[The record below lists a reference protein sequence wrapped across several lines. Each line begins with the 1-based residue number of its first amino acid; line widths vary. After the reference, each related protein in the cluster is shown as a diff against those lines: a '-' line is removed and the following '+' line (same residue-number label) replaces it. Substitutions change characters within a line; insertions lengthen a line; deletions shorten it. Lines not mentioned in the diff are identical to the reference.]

1 MVKKILFLISV
12 LFIASCEY
20 VSDNSA
26 NNNFARTLPE
36 DQVIEKVMNEFIAEP
51 NSQHE
56 LDRNI
61 IINYVIDHK
70 LDMKSTESGIYYQIL
85 KKGKGT
91 PPSPK
96 DEIIANYHGTF
107 LDGTVFD
114 STKDKKPFEFP
125 ISRLNQGWQE
135 ILPMMNNG
143 SKGIFIIPSKLCYG
157 KRGFGDLIP
166 PNTILKFEIELLGIK
181 KFEDL
186 PQEEDEF

>member
-1 MVKKILFLISV
+1 MVKKILFLFTVS
-12 LFIASCEY
+12 FIVSCGY
-20 VSDNSA
+20 LSDNSS

-51 NSQHE
+51 NNQNE

-70 LDMKSTESGIYYQIL
+70 LDMNSTESGIYYQIL
-85 KKGKGT
+85 KKGSGK
-91 PPSPK
+91 PPSPN

-125 ISRLNQGWQE
+125 ISRLNEGWQE

-157 KRGFGDLIP
+157 KKGFGDLIP
-166 PNTILKFEIELLGIK
+166 PNTILKFEIELLSIK
-181 KFEDL
+181 HHEDII
-186 PQEEDEF
+186 ED